1 MTPSIHSH
9 HTSEGLDMQGMQMY
23 AGFTPSP
30 GGRFRAWRPL
40 KIVSLLFWV
49 FIVKMEG
56 IPKRTEFWVG
66 PCSSE
71 ALEISGTLNVFCR
84 NMQTARMLKLKEAS
98 LYTRRFKVQV
108 AC

>member
-1 MTPSIHSH
+1 
-9 HTSEGLDMQGMQMY
+9 MY
-23 AGFTPSP
+23 AGFSPSP
-30 GGRFRAWRPL
+30 RGRLTAWRPL

-49 FIVKMEG
+49 LIVEMEG
-56 IPKRTEFWVG
+56 IPKRTGFWVG

-71 ALEISGTLNVFCR
+71 ALEISGTLNVFRR
-84 NMQTARMLKLKEAS
+84 NMQAARMLKLKEAS